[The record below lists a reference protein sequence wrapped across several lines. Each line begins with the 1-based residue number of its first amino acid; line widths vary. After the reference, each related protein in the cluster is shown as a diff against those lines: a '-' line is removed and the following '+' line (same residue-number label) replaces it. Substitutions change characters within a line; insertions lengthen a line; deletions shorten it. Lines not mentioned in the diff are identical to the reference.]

1 MQIYTRNLTLSHKA
15 GFTYRDFVSL
25 GIFFGILVMI
35 AKGTSQMYLPISA
48 FENSSISLAPLALP
62 KYALATVLRM
72 FTAIIFS
79 IIFAI
84 IYGAIAA
91 KSKYAEKIMIPVLD
105 IFQSIPVLGYI
116 SFTVTGFLAMFP
128 GNTMGLELASIFAAF
143 TNQVPNVTF
152 SVYQSLKTI
161 PEDLNE
167 TCTVFGVS
175 PRQKFFTLELPFALP
190 GLIWNGMMSMSGSW
204 FLIVASEAIAVNQQ
218 IIMLPG
224 VGSYIAQA
232 INHHDLHAI
241 GYAVICMLVVIL
253 MYDQLIFRPL
263 VAWGDKFHSATNENT
278 PIPKSFIF
286 DLFRKSR
293 IVKTSI
299 SLTRNSLKEILYY
312 PIIPLNYIIDIVTHL
327 LYLCSTVSLPKKTFY
342 LWYILVIAI
351 TVYSINFSIKYI
363 EVTVGWYEL
372 LLVTKL
378 GFFTM
383 LRVLTMIALAAII
396 WVPIGVYVSLR
407 PNLAEKIEP
416 LAQFL
421 AAFPA
426 NLLFPLAV
434 IFIAKYNLD
443 PNIWLSPLMI
453 LGTQWYILFNVIA
466 GTSAFSND
474 LVYASDMLHIKGRL
488 WWQKVILPGIFPY
501 LVTGCITAAGGA
513 WNASII
519 AEIVSWGNT
528 QFVAEG
534 IGAYITQA
542 TLVNNFPKIII
553 GIGIMSLY
561 VIVLN
566 KLLWRPLYNLAEKQ
580 TKLG

>member
-1 MQIYTRNLTLSHKA
+1 MQVYNLTLTLNRKA
-15 GFTYRDFVSL
+15 GFTYRDLVSL
-25 GIFFGILVMI
+25 GIFFGILIII
-35 AKGTSQMYLPISA
+35 ARGTSQMSLPISTLEHSA
-48 FENSSISLAPLALP
+48 ISLAPSALP
-62 KYALATVLRM
+62 EYALATVLRM
-72 FTAIIFS
+72 FAAIIFS

-84 IYGAIAA
+84 IYGSIAA
-91 KSKYAEKIMIPVLD
+91 KSKYAEKIMIPALD

-128 GNTMGLELASIFAAF
+128 GNIMGLELASIFAAF

-167 TCTVFGVS
+167 TCIVFGVS
-175 PRQKFFTLELPFALP
+175 PRQKFFALELPFAMP

-204 FLIVASEAIAVNQQ
+204 FLIVASESIAVNQK
-218 IIMLPG
+218 IVMLPG

-232 INHHDLHAI
+232 INQHDLHAI
-241 GYAVICMLVVIL
+241 GYAVICMLIVIL

-286 DLFRKSR
+286 DLFRKSQ

-299 SLTRNSLKEILYY
+299 SLTKTGLTKILHY
-312 PIIPLNYIIDIVTHL
+312 PVVPLNYAIDISIHL
-327 LYLCSTVSLPKKTFY
+327 IDLCSTISLPKKTIY
-342 LWYILVIAI
+342 LWYVLIIGI
-351 TVYSINFSIKYI
+351 TIYSINSSIGFI
-363 EVTVGWYEL
+363 EATLGWKEL
-372 LLVTKL
+372 LLVIKL

-383 LRVLTMIALAAII
+383 IRVLTMIALAAII
-396 WVPIGVYVSLR
+396 WVPIGVYVGLR

-434 IFIAKYNLD
+434 IFIAQCGMN

-466 GTSAFSND
+466 GTSAFSTD
-474 LVYASDMLHIKGRL
+474 LIYASDMLHIKGKL

-519 AEIVSWGNT
+519 AEIVSWGDT
-528 QFVAEG
+528 HFVAEG

-542 TLVNNFPKIII
+542 TLTDNFPKIII
-553 GIGIMSLY
+553 GIGVMSLY
-561 VIVLN
+561 VIILN
-566 KLLWRPLYNLAEKQ
+566 KLLWRPLYNLAEQKS
-580 TKLG
+580 KLG